1 MTTQTPRYAARMV
14 TAFLATGCLLA
25 LTGCS
30 GSDGGGDGDLRT
42 GTLFT
47 QGVENIHYETRS
59 QSGTTNEDGEFRYRP
74 GETLT
79 FRVGNLVLAEN
90 VPAAPYL
97 TPIDFTADARRQLHR
112 GGIDNEELETHR
124 TVEETLA
131 ETNAIAINITR
142 FLSALA
148 GAGNPDSAEE
158 TLEITQRT
166 IDQLNSYLADDSND
180 RIDFSVSTEAFSQPE
195 TVSEENRDDD
205 TGDLEN
211 ASPANELL
219 DSICFAPE
227 GDELCQD
234 PPTQAEIDNATGDR
248 QEELEEERSSIINAR
263 RTLNDTSTGN
273 VIEFLTQDTLD
284 FRNDLATAFYLEPG
298 TLTIGPSD
306 GSIKKVTIKR
316 TGSSGYSLKRL
327 EAEAKGTGWAIHSV
341 DRQEGTVEFYRNTG
355 RIEESGT
362 ILVNF
367 KVDYPGFDNY
377 RWFRKNLLVEVN

>member
-1 MTTQTPRYAARMV
+1 MTTQTPRYAVRILTV
-14 TAFLATGCLLA
+14 LLAKGCLLA

-47 QGVENIHYETRS
+47 QGVENLHYETRS

-97 TPIDFTADARRQLHR
+97 TPIDFTADAREQLHR
-112 GGIDNEELETHR
+112 GGIDNEGLESHR
-124 TVEETLA
+124 GVEKNLA
-131 ETNAIAINITR
+131 ETSATAINITR

-148 GAGNPDSAEE
+148 GKSNPEPSGE

-166 IDQLNSYLADDSND
+166 IDQINSYLADDSN
-180 RIDFSVSTEAFSQPE
+180 RIDFTVSTGEFAQPDNI
-195 TVSEENRDDD
+195 SDENRDD
-205 TGDLEN
+205 TGDLIDP
-211 ASPANELL
+211 SPANDLL
-219 DSICFAPE
+219 DSICFAPK
-227 GDELCQD
+227 GDELCKE
-234 PPTQAEIDNATGDR
+234 PPTQSEIDNATDEQR
-248 QEELEEERSSIINAR
+248 KEELEEERTSIINAR
-263 RTLNDTSTGN
+263 RTLEELSTGN
-273 VIEFLTQDTLD
+273 AIDFLTQDTLD

-306 GSIKKVTIKR
+306 GSIKKVAIKR
-316 TGSSGYSLKRL
+316 TGSSGYSLKWL
-327 EAEAKGTGWAIHSV
+327 EAEAKGTGWGIHSV
-341 DRQEGTVEFYRNTG
+341 DRQEGTVEFYRRTG
-355 RIEESGT
+355 RDAESGT